1 MHELGG
7 ENQAQSLPFSQNR
20 LPLDLG
26 LVVMGEVSRRLQEVS
41 PTTAAIALEVPP
53 GEGFFSS
60 LPSFLHRWLP
70 ILNHL

>member
-1 MHELGG
+1 MSWEVRT
-7 ENQAQSLPFSQNR
+7 R
-20 LPLDLG
+20 LKAYPLVKTGFHWTYG

-41 PTTAAIALEVPP
+41 PTIAAIALEVPP